1 MPIFSRFSCL
11 SLIISPALVKSSPTV
26 LTSAGAPDGKKY
38 DVLKQKDQ
46 QMKQIH
52 TFSIISGALVVSAA
66 LITGLAGA
74 DMTADRKHK
83 SMMHAQKLDT
93 NDDGAISL
101 DELTTRQDRRF
112 TKLDHDDNGMIEKR
126 EFNARLIA
134 MFQRMD
140 RDGDGV
146 LRGDELPGHRY
157 GGKTHLHGDKASD
170 Q

>member
-1 MPIFSRFSCL
+1 
-11 SLIISPALVKSSPTV
+11 
-26 LTSAGAPDGKKY
+26 
-38 DVLKQKDQ
+38 
-46 QMKQIH
+46 MKQIQ
-52 TFSIISGALVVSAA
+52 TFSVISGALVVSAA
-66 LITGLAGA
+66 LITGLASA
-74 DMTADRKHK
+74 DMTTDRKNK

-101 DELTTRQDRRF
+101 DELTARQDRRF
-112 TKLDHDDNGMIEKR
+112 AKLDHDDNGMIEKH

-157 GGKTHLHGDKASD
+157 GGKTHQQDNKVTDHYKNS
-170 Q
+170 